1 VAVTLDTL
9 GKRYGMLPSMVL
21 ANASTF
27 DLECLDIAITYE
39 NLKIAEA
46 SGKTAEPSQDELLE
60 VIKKS
65 RSKNEE

>member
-1 VAVTLDTL
+1 MAVTLDTL

-46 SGKTAEPSQDELLE
+46 SGKPAEPSQDELLE

>member
-1 VAVTLDTL
+1 MAVTLDTL

-21 ANASTF
+21 DNATTF

-46 SGKTAEPSQDELLE
+46 SGKTAEPTQEDMLAA
-60 VIKKS
+60 IK
-65 RSKNEE
+65 RTRGE